1 MIAVDLSAYL
11 ARIGYDGA
19 LDASLE
25 TLAALHW
32 HHVNRIPFE
41 ALNPF
46 LGRPVSLSTGDL
58 ETKLVR
64 QQRGGY
70 CHEHAQLFGQVLRQL
85 GFAVRPLLA
94 RVLWGR
100 PDEAPTPAAT
110 HQLLLVTLGDEPYV
124 VDIGFGA
131 LTGVAPLRLHERG
144 LQLTRHETFRIRAH
158 QDLHQDMYVVEA
170 LEGGIW
176 RALYRFSMATVGQ
189 ADYEMA
195 NWFTACHPSSPFVG
209 QLIAS
214 RVDGGVRHIL
224 HNDRY
229 TRRHADGRIERHLRG
244 GTTAILAL
252 LSDVMGIRLQD
263 TAALTHRLETLLRRQ
278 VSARLCGPGSQRALI
293 DGGRLLASEPS

>member
-41 ALNPF
+41 ALNPL
-46 LGRPVSLSTGDL
+46 LGRPVSLSTNDL

-70 CHEHAQLFGQVLRQL
+70 CHEHAQLFGQVLHQL

-144 LQLTRHETFRIRAH
+144 LQLTRHETFRIRT
-158 QDLHQDMYVVEA
+158 QQNQYVVEA
-170 LEGGIW
+170 LEGGVW

-229 TRRHADGRIERHLRG
+229 TRRHADGRIERHLLG
-244 GTTAILAL
+244 SPDAVVAL
-252 LSDVMGIRLQD
+252 LETVMGTHFPDHVALKQRMGDLLHKQLSVRLPD
-263 TAALTHRLETLLRRQ
+263 LT
-278 VSARLCGPGSQRALI
+278 
-293 DGGRLLASEPS
+293 LAQMP